1 VSGLKRISYD
11 PLWKTLIDR
20 KVTKTE
26 LCEKAEISR
35 STLAKMVK
43 DEKVALDV
51 IERICNALECQVY
64 DVMEI
69 R

>member
-1 VSGLKRISYD
+1 
-11 PLWKTLIDR
+11 LWKTLIDR

-51 IERICNALECQVY
+51 IERICNALECQIY

>member
-1 VSGLKRISYD
+1 MKRISYD